1 MTEPQSTT
9 AEFTIDDVFA
19 DAKLP
24 RREVPLCLRGDLV
37 AAWQSAERRFK
48 QAQDAAS
55 DEALASATSAEAIDL
70 ARQMEDLQQQM
81 RDATRVFQLQG
92 LPRSEWREL
101 LKAHPPREGNEE
113 DQLVGFNR
121 DTFGTVAFAA
131 CCVMPK
137 VTPAQAEKLVDQVFT
152 DGQWNEL
159 FGHIWAMNAGK
170 VEVPFSLAASAVKAS
185 SAPRP
190 K

>member
-1 MTEPQSTT
+1 MTEPQSAT

-48 QAQDAAS
+48 QAQDTAS
-55 DEALASATSAEAIDL
+55 DDALASATSTEAIDL

-81 RDATRVFQLQG
+81 RDATRIFQLQA
-92 LPRSEWREL
+92 LPRGEWRAL
-101 LKAHPPREGNEE
+101 LKAHPPREDSPE
-113 DQLVGFNR
+113 DQQVEFNR
-121 DTFGTVAFAA
+121 DTFGVAALAA
-131 CCVMPK
+131 CCVVPK
-137 VTPAQAEKLVDQVFT
+137 MTPEQAEKLVGVLT

-159 FGHIWAMNAGK
+159 FSHIWTMNAGR
-170 VEVPFSLAASAVKAS
+170 VEVPFSLAASALLGS
-185 SAPRP
+185 SGQKP